1 MLLVSI
7 VSYVFVKHQV
17 VNISIVLKPKVL
29 IVAEALAVI
38 TSCYFAILLLTRL
51 FTGGL
56 HYLLAALL
64 VAVFSVFAG
73 SFVYFQKRME
83 REVKKTLFRE
93 SHDAY
98 ETLMAFS
105 ETLVT
110 ILELK
115 SLTGEIVRTLEEV
128 LGARR
133 ALSISLTRTKVSMF
147 FTPPLARTH
156 IGYRSC
162 VSETMMH
169 W

>member
-1 MLLVSI
+1 M
-7 VSYVFVKHQV
+7 VSYAFVKHRLLD
-17 VNISIVLKPKVL
+17 ISIVLKPKVL
-29 IVAEALAVI
+29 ITAEALAVI

-51 FTGGL
+51 FTGEL

-64 VAVFSVFAG
+64 VATFSVFAG

-105 ETLVT
+105 KTLVT

-133 ALSISLTRTKVSMF
+133 ASLYLPNEDK
-147 FTPPLARTH
+147 
-156 IGYRSC
+156 SC
-162 VSETMMH
+162 LCPFHLH
-169 W
+169 WPGHT